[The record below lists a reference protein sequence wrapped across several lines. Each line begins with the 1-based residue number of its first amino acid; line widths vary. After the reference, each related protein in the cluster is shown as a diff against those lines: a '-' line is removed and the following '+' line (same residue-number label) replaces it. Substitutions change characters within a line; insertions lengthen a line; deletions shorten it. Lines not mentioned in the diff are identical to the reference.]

1 MPAKKKRFQKQEQTS
16 QMRRGRPG
24 KQRRLWKCRNKD
36 EIKRMPPRLRGREP
50 LAEAA
55 ASAAAEKKD
64 DPDPVTAVSTAK
76 VEAAIMFTS
85 ASASIVAASAA
96 AAQNQNQ
103 PDNIASGSS
112 RVTIAVEIGRAHV

>member
-16 QMRRGRPG
+16 QMRWGRPG
-24 KQRRLWKCRNKD
+24 KQRRLRKCRNKD

-64 DPDPVTAVSTAK
+64 DPDPVTAISTA
-76 VEAAIMFTS
+76 EAEAIIMFTS
-85 ASASIVAASAA
+85 TSTSASVVAATAA
-96 AAQNQNQ
+96 AAQNQN
-103 PDNIASGSS
+103 
-112 RVTIAVEIGRAHV
+112 